1 MLTDIGDNSILTNI
15 PKIIHINEQPY
26 ILNKNQEGKI
36 FLYNAIC
43 PHQHGIVDEINED
56 VWRCPSHGWTYTP
69 ENGKILHLS
78 N

>member
-56 VWRCPSHGWTYTP
+56 V
-69 ENGKILHLS
+69 ENFNI
-78 N
+78 NNIFEYNIINN